1 MKKIVLVIF
10 VICASCSAL
19 ATHADEKKFAASIEQ
34 TQRLKIKQLEV
45 QVAFNAYQGA
55 IRALADEAEG
65 VKRENNWPAD
75 LMFSMQTL
83 EFNAPPPKAPAP
95 MPEKKEPPK

>member
-1 MKKIVLVIF
+1 MTKLIF
-10 VICASCSAL
+10 VLFAVCVICSAS
-19 ATHADEKKFAASIEQ
+19 ATRAEEKKFAASVEQ
-34 TQRLKIKQLEV
+34 TQRLKIKQLEL
-45 QVAFNAYQGA
+45 QVAFDAYQTA
-55 IRALADEAEG
+55 IRALADESER

-95 MPEKKEPPK
+95 MPEPKKQ

>member
-1 MKKIVLVIF
+1 MKKLIF
-10 VICASCSAL
+10 VIFALFVICSAS
-19 ATHADEKKFAASIEQ
+19 ASRAEEKKFAASVEQ

-83 EFNAPPPKAPAP
+83 EFNPPPPKAPAP
-95 MPEKKEPPK
+95 MPEKKP